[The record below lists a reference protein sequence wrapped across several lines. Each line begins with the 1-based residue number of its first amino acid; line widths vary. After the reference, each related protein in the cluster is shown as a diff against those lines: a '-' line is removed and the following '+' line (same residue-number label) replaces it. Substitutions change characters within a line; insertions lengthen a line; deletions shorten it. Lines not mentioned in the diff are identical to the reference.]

1 MNKYLKLLAF
11 SAVVLAIHFSV
22 THSAFGPLLHPT
34 GVTMII
40 FYVVQSFL
48 LLWTEGVFVKNNSQN
63 FVLFTIGS
71 ISFRLITSLLVA
83 IVYLV
88 AVGDQNTSFIIHFFT
103 LYLLFLG
110 FELFMLMTNLRTN
123 SKSAQIDE

>member
-11 SAVVLAIHFSV
+11 SAVVFAIHFLV
-22 THSAFGPLLHPT
+22 TYSAFGSLLHPT
-34 GVTMII
+34 GVAMII

-48 LLWTEGVFVKNNSQN
+48 LLWSEGVFVKNNSQN

-88 AVGDQNTSFIIHFFT
+88 AVGNQNTSFIIHFFT

-110 FELFMLMTNLRTN
+110 FELFMLMTNLRSN